1 MAFQMAA
8 IIGLG
13 AFIGSKLDAKFQ
25 FEKAYLTAA
34 CAMIA
39 LAVALYLI
47 LKDVSRG

>member
-1 MAFQMAA
+1 MAA
-8 IIGLG
+8 IIGIGAYLG
-13 AFIGSKLDAKFQ
+13 SRLDAKFQ

-39 LAVALYLI
+39 LAIALYLI